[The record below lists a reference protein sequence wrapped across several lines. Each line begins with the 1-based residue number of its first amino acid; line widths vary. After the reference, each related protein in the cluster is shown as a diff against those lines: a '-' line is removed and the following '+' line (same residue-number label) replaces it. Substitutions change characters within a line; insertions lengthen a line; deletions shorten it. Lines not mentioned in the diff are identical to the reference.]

1 MQINQF
7 ESNGR
12 RLMVQF
18 VCRRCKTTAI
28 RSLEECLSEV
38 EYNFMTDLRPPRDW
52 EDGGFYYPL
61 FCPDCS
67 AAHKRFM
74 NMEEVENGK

>member
-1 MQINQF
+1 MAIEVPEF
-7 ESNGR
+7 KGHGR
-12 RLMVQF
+12 TLVVEF
-18 VCRRCKTTAI
+18 KCYRCKKTAYRPLENCRPSEHNI
-28 RSLEECLSEV
+28 RG
-38 EYNFMTDLRPPRDW
+38 MHDLIPPAEW

-74 NMEEVENGK
+74 NMEE